1 MTMDDETVI
10 AALDQA
16 GIDRT
21 LITGFDE
28 FSSVHETFIPNE
40 LVAGLAERHPD
51 RFIPFAGADVLAGM
65 DAVRD
70 FEHLVRDRGFRGLS
84 VRPFMIGVPADDR
97 RYYPLYAKCVE
108 LDVPVSIHSSANWTT
123 VAVSDLGHPRHID
136 VVAADFPELKIVMS
150 HAGYPWVLESALL
163 AWKYPN
169 VYLELAAH
177 RPSYLATPGT
187 GWEPLLR
194 YGTTTIRDKVLFG
207 TGWFLLGRPPGRS
220 SRSSVRC
227 RCRRTC
233 SRCGCGATRRRCWAR
248 GWPLEEA
255 RLLGLG
261 RCSFLGGSHDP
272 PAGAGGGRRAAARA
286 PLAPRGPDAVDHL
299 GDALPLGGRGRR
311 SGRCRAPRSAASGRA
326 GAPASIRRRP
336 PSRPAAGGAAS
347 RAR

>member
-1 MTMDDETVI
+1 MVEADGQFPAGEAAEGGVSGLRAIDMWAPIVPVPEVMEHVARHFPKEMAGYLRVFYKREPDPAEFGRIAAGMTMDDETVV

-70 FEHLVRDRGFRGLS
+70 FEHFVRDRGFRGLS
-84 VRPFMIGVPADDR
+84 VRPFMVGLPADDR

-163 AWKYPN
+163 AWKYPS

-177 RPSYLATPGT
+177 RPRYLATPGT

-207 TGWFLLGRPPGRS
+207 TGWFLLGRPPGQIVEEFRALP
-220 SRSSVRC
+220 VPE
-227 RCRRTC
+227 
-233 SRCGCGATRRRCWAR
+233 AV
-248 GWPLEEA
+248 LEMWLWRNAEA
-255 RLLGLG
+255 LLG
-261 RCSFLGGSHDP
+261 
-272 PAGAGGGRRAAARA
+272 AGVTG
-286 PLAPRGPDAVDHL
+286 
-299 GDALPLGGRGRR
+299 
-311 SGRCRAPRSAASGRA
+311 
-326 GAPASIRRRP
+326 
-336 PSRPAAGGAAS
+336 
-347 RAR
+347 